1 MILSPLL
8 SSSLLLL
15 LLLLLLLGSLES
27 VGEGALPLENSN
39 NDDVEANSDPE
50 ANENT
55 ENDVVVDHHHHH
67 HHGGTNEHA
76 QKKVRHGD
84 DGLDAD
90 EVEKLKN
97 LGIESMVGEH
107 FGDANEYPGDNP
119 DESFKN
125 SMTLNKNNNDEDNE
139 NADDDDNDNDNDDV
153 QDEVDDEQ
161 QGVGH
166 QEKQVESTSLLSN
179 PWALIGNCYHQHH
192 QQQS

>member
-1 MILSPLL
+1 MKVRNELSPLL

-15 LLLLLLLGSLES
+15 LLGSLES
-27 VGEGALPLENSN
+27 VGESALSLENSN
-39 NDDVEANSDPE
+39 NDVEANSDPE
-50 ANENT
+50 ANENS
-55 ENDVVVDHHHHH
+55 ENDVVVDHH

-90 EVEKLKN
+90 EVEKLKK

-125 SMTLNKNNNDEDNE
+125 SMTSNKNNNDEDND
-139 NADDDDNDNDNDDV
+139 NDDDDNNDNDDE
-153 QDEVDDEQ
+153 QDEVDNEQ

-179 PWALIGNCYHQHH
+179 PWALIGNYYHQHH